1 MQQLPLAVR
10 LRDRAVFGSF
20 LAGPNAHTVAQLRNI
35 VAGPRT
41 VCWLYGPR
49 GSGKTHLL
57 QAVCAQVPEHAEA
70 VYLPLAQLAG
80 LDPEVLQ
87 GLQRVS
93 CLCLDDLAAV
103 LGRLPWELAL
113 FNLYRDAEE
122 RGASLIVAEESL
134 PQRLNFALPD
144 LASRLR
150 AAVLLPLLS
159 LDEAAQ
165 REALRLRAQLRG
177 LELPEE
183 TALYLQRRFRRDMPT
198 LYGLLDALDEAA
210 LLAQRRLTV
219 PFIRDVLARQP
230 T

>member
-35 VAGPRT
+35 AAGPRT
-41 VCWLYGPR
+41 VCWLYGPH